1 MVLSSMLH
9 PVYCHGQFNQLLW
22 TCQSTVC
29 IWSSLTWILAHNY
42 NTTLV
47 VLNSPYLIA
56 KTDEQCW
63 LFDDDDGCNRLEL
76 FIIIIIIMLIEKYK
90 DGMA

>member
-1 MVLSSMLH
+1 M
-9 PVYCHGQFNQLLW
+9 
-22 TCQSTVC
+22 
-29 IWSSLTWILAHNY
+29 
-42 NTTLV
+42 

-90 DGMA
+90 DGMAW